1 MNLFS
6 PITFLA
12 GSEKSEK
19 SEKKIFHFFE
29 RRGGPKVILYYVKE
43 KKIMSQINPKKI
55 LADKVFIP
63 AENWNPKEQIQQVGI
78 DVTLKLTEPYELK
91 PLSFVN
97 LDINEGVDLPDNIYS
112 TLNIRSSF
120 SRKGIFQSSGI
131 YDPGFH
137 GTCGLSLYNLS
148 DKSIIFEPN
157 QRIAQMVF
165 FDADAASVY
174 DGHYNHTDS
183 SESQYK

>member
-1 MNLFS
+1 M
-6 PITFLA
+6 A
-12 GSEKSEK
+12 
-19 SEKKIFHFFE
+19 
-29 RRGGPKVILYYVKE
+29 
-43 KKIMSQINPKKI
+43 QINPKKI

-63 AENWNPKEQIQQVGI
+63 AENWDPEKQIQQVGI

-148 DKSIIFEPN
+148 NKPIIFEPN